1 MKNLI
6 KKYSEIIRYLISGG
20 LTFLVSMSSYYLCTI
35 IFDISKPIFLH
46 LSNVISWI
54 LAVSFA
60 YWISKKFVF
69 KSKEKS
75 RVEQLKFFMYR
86 ILTLLIEIVLM
97 YILVF
102 KIKINDKIAKIIA
115 QIVIIILNYV
125 FSKFFVF
132 KKKRENP

>member
-20 LTFLVSMSSYYLCTI
+20 LTFLVSMSSYYFCTI

>member
-1 MKNLI
+1 
-6 KKYSEIIRYLISGG
+6 
-20 LTFLVSMSSYYLCTI
+20 MSSYYLCTI

>member
-69 KSKEKS
+69 K
-75 RVEQLKFFMYR
+75 
-86 ILTLLIEIVLM
+86 
-97 YILVF
+97 
-102 KIKINDKIAKIIA
+102 
-115 QIVIIILNYV
+115 
-125 FSKFFVF
+125 
-132 KKKRENP
+132 